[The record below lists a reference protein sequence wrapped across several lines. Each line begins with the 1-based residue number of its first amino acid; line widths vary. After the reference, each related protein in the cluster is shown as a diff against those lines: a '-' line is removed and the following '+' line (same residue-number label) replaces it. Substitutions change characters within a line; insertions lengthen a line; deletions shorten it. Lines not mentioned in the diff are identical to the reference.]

1 MSTPIIQGIP
11 DLGPGL
17 RLHLNEHTGG
27 CSPAVLAAVRAL
39 DATALSTYPDY
50 TPVVLETAAHFG
62 VEPERLI
69 LTNGLDEGI
78 FVAAMTYLAPA
89 TPAPLVARGA
99 PARLDGPPEIVIALP
114 AFEAYASTATPV
126 GATVVAIPP
135 RPDFSFPADEVVA
148 AVTPRTRIIYI
159 NSPHNP
165 SGVPVPNA
173 VIRRVAEAAPHA
185 LVFVDEA
192 YHDFSGQ
199 HFLGEAARH
208 PNVVIGRTFSKAY
221 GLAGVR
227 IGALIGSAE
236 VIGTMRALLPVF
248 TLNVC
253 AVAALRAALRDTA
266 YLTQSI
272 ADATVSKA
280 RLCTVLDRL
289 GLPYWPSAANF
300 VLVRVGDGA
309 QALLEGLRARG
320 IFVRD
325 RSKDPGCAGCL
336 RITTVVPEHT
346 ERAIAALEALCA
358 AR

>member
-1 MSTPIIQGIP
+1 MSEPVIQGLP

-27 CSPAVLAAVRAL
+27 CSPAVLAAIRGL

-50 TPVVLETAAHFG
+50 KPVVLETAAHFG
-62 VEPERLI
+62 VHPDQLV

-89 TPAPLVARGA
+89 APEPLVARGA

-126 GATVVAIPP
+126 GARVVAIPP
-135 RPDFSFPADEVVA
+135 RPDFTYPVEEVLA

-159 NSPHNP
+159 NTPHNP
-165 SGVPVPNA
+165 SGVPVPMST
-173 VIRRVAEAAPHA
+173 IRRVVEGAPHA
-185 LVFVDEA
+185 LIFVDEA
-192 YHDFSGQ
+192 YHDFSGA
-199 HFLGEAARH
+199 HCLGLVAEY

-227 IGALIGSAE
+227 IGALLGPVPIIS
-236 VIGTMRALLPVF
+236 TMRALLPVF
-248 TLNVC
+248 TLNVF
-253 AVAALRAALRDTA
+253 AVAALRAALRDAA
-266 YLTQSI
+266 YLRQSV
-272 ADATVSKA
+272 ADATTSKA
-280 RLCTVLDRL
+280 RLCAALDRL
-289 GLPYWPSAANF
+289 GLPYWPSVANF
-300 VLVRVGDGA
+300 VLVRAGSRA
-309 QALLEGLRARG
+309 PALLEGLRARG

-325 RSKDPGCAGCL
+325 RSKDPGCEGCL
-336 RITTVVPEHT
+336 RITTGVPAHT
-346 ERAIAALEALCA
+346 DQAIAALEALCG